1 MTLSTLSDQARTAG
15 AQLRAGPPPRV
26 PTALPPSH
34 HRYVRNRIEQDP
46 LQRLTHRQREVLELI
61 AEGLSN
67 AAIARLLSIT
77 ERAVVRHISNIYDH
91 LDLPLSDD
99 DHRRVRA
106 VLCYITR

>member
-1 MTLSTLSDQARTAG
+1 MTLPTISDQVRTAG
-15 AQLRAGPPPRV
+15 AQFRAGPPPV
-26 PTALPPSH
+26 PPALAGSY
-34 HRYVRNRIEQDP
+34 RGYARGRREQDP
-46 LQRLTHRQREVLELI
+46 LQRLTERQREVLELL

-91 LDLPLSDD
+91 LDLPISDD
-99 DHRRVRA
+99 AHRRVRA